1 MNVLSLI
8 EQRAEFLRSHP
19 RVVPGEFAR
28 DFIDKFGYGL
38 LCQLDRFDDCGAIR
52 CTPQTLLRSAVDA
65 AARKR
70 LQRGLQ
76 KLVDQGTLER
86 LDASEYRLAERT
98 AEAAA
103 VRYMKS
109 R

>member
-76 KLVDQGTLER
+76 KLVDQGVLLR
-86 LDASEYRLAERT
+86 CSSSDYQFIQ
-98 AEAAA
+98 
-103 VRYMKS
+103 KD
-109 R
+109 